1 MRDGGGRGEARPG
14 PERRPTLADH
24 LVSDISTFYIYNMY
38 TMCGGGVGKDKLNRG
53 DFVLNGFIFTSTY
66 FCREGEEC

>member
-1 MRDGGGRGEARPG
+1 
-14 PERRPTLADH
+14 
-24 LVSDISTFYIYNMY
+24 
-38 TMCGGGVGKDKLNRG
+38 MCGGGVGKDKLNMG

>member
-24 LVSDISTFYIYNMY
+24 LVSDISTSTI
-38 TMCGGGVGKDKLNRG
+38 CIQCVGVEWGRIN
-53 DFVLNGFIFTSTY
+53 
-66 FCREGEEC
+66 